1 MPTGNIPAEIGTVP
15 AGQRIGGAARLTDP
29 IVSGRSRSA
38 TRGGRIVETLYHGAR
53 SAAERA
59 TVKPLEDHDRKPGPK
74 EALHDV
80 GNALTV
86 VLGWLEEASRDGLP
100 PDDLRRAIG
109 VATRKAREARVLA
122 REAIGASPI
131 HDVARPLGEVVLE
144 SIDALAIESARA
156 GVTIAVEGDGEAPVL
171 GASALGHIITN
182 LLLNAIAFSPAGS
195 TIRVRLASDASR
207 VLVTISDEGPGVDP
221 TVADM
226 LFEGRTSRPGGAGIG
241 LRHARDMTRRLGGE
255 LLHVDAGR
263 GATFELQLPRHVG
276 AAPSDAPPRSS
287 SSATMRS
294 AINGLRVLLVED
306 DRAVCALLD
315 AGLGAR
321 GAEVIAVHDE
331 ASLRAALP
339 SIGAID
345 AVLLDLSPIQADVR
359 GSLDQLRRACPGA
372 GIVFISGSA
381 VALEAELTAGDPRAR
396 WVRKPFEVSEIT
408 QAIAE
413 TLPRR

>member
-1 MPTGNIPAEIGTVP
+1 MPAPMGTLP
-15 AGQRIGGAARLTDP
+15 FGHRIGAAARLEDP
-29 IVSGRSRSA
+29 AVNMQTRSA
-38 TRGGRIVETLYHGAR
+38 TRAGRMAKRSTMEVRRGAS
-53 SAAERA
+53 SAGERA
-59 TVKPLEDHDRKPGPK
+59 TFAWLDDQDRKPGPK

-80 GNALTV
+80 SNALTV
-86 VLGWLEEASRDGLP
+86 VLGWLDEACRDGLS
-100 PDDLRRAIG
+100 PDDVRRAIG

-131 HDVARPLGEVVLE
+131 HEVARPIGEIVTE
-144 SIDALAIESARA
+144 SIDALAIEAARA
-156 GVTIAVEGDGEAPVL
+156 GVTITIDNDGQAPVL
-171 GASALGHIITN
+171 GAAALGHIITN
-182 LLLNAIAFSPAGS
+182 LVLNAIAFSPAGS
-195 TIRVRLASDASR
+195 NIRVALASDAAKVS
-207 VLVTISDEGPGVDP
+207 VTISDEGPGVDP

-241 LRHARDMTRRLGGE
+241 LRHAREMTRRLGGE
-255 LLHVDAGR
+255 LTHVDAGR
-263 GATFELQLPRHVG
+263 GATFALELPRHVPSG
-276 AAPSDAPPRSS
+276 NSEAPKRPS

-321 GAEVIAVHDE
+321 GAEVIAVHDR
-331 ASLRAALP
+331 AALRAALP
-339 SIGAID
+339 GIGSID
-345 AVLLDLSPIQADVR
+345 AVLLDLSPIQGDVQ
-359 GSLDQLRRACPGA
+359 GSIDELRRACPAA

-413 TLPRR
+413 LLPRR

>member
-1 MPTGNIPAEIGTVP
+1 MPAATATVP
-15 AGQRIGGAARLTDP
+15 EGQRIGGAARPTEP
-29 IVSGRSRSA
+29 IVSGTRRSA
-38 TRGGRIVETLYHGAR
+38 TRGGRIVKTLYHGAR

-59 TVKPLEDHDRKPGPK
+59 TVKSLDDHDRKPGPK

-86 VLGWLEEASRDGLP
+86 VLGWLEEASRDGLSR
-100 PDDLRRAIG
+100 DDLRRAIG
-109 VATRKAREARVLA
+109 VATRKAREARLLA
-122 REAIGASPI
+122 REAIGASPM
-131 HDVARPLGEVVLE
+131 HDVARPIGEIVRE
-144 SIDALAIESARA
+144 SIDALTIEAARA
-156 GVTIAVEGDGEAPVL
+156 GVTIAIEAADGEAPVL
-171 GASALGHIITN
+171 GASALGHVITN
-182 LLLNAIAFSPAGS
+182 LILNAIAFSPAGS
-195 TIRVRLASDASR
+195 TIRVRLASEPSR

-255 LLHVDAGR
+255 LVHVDAGR
-263 GATFELQLPRHVG
+263 GATFELQLPRYAPAG
-276 AAPSDAPPRSS
+276 PSDTPPRSS

-331 ASLRAALP
+331 AALRAALP

-359 GSLDQLRRACPGA
+359 GSLDQLRKACPGA